1 MASALTPQRLHA
13 PATASWN
20 ANSPTAGTQHNEFPD
35 TKQTAERTRERTYFP
50 RTPHMNSSSAI
61 AEPVSAR
68 NPSRRPS
75 VAAAAAAAVALTTHS
90 HEQSPTPTAKP
101 ASNLVPPPALALTPA
116 SKLDAHHGSHDAT
129 HAIPT
134 VLLVS
139 AAPTPVASHAVGTL
153 QHSGV
158 EQAGPQQ
165 SADQQMGRSDSPPTT
180 VSSRSSIRSTSAVH
194 NSRAA
199 EQPLQRQAGDGTGAV
214 MPVVAPSLN
223 LNALHSATSS
233 QLQNLSKEELII
245 QVSSYSACHAVSICG
260 RSMRVYRPISY

>member
-1 MASALTPQRLHA
+1 
-13 PATASWN
+13 
-20 ANSPTAGTQHNEFPD
+20 
-35 TKQTAERTRERTYFP
+35 
-50 RTPHMNSSSAI
+50 MNSSSAI

-75 VAAAAAAAVALTTHS
+75 VAAAVDITTHS
-90 HEQSPTPTAKP
+90 HEQSPTPTTKP

-129 HAIPT
+129 HPIST
-134 VLLVS
+134 VPLVS

-180 VSSRSSIRSTSAVH
+180 VSSRSSIRSTSAML

-199 EQPLQRQAGDGTGAV
+199 EQPLQRQIGDGTGAV

-245 QVSSYSACHAVSICG
+245 QVRSYSASHAVSICG